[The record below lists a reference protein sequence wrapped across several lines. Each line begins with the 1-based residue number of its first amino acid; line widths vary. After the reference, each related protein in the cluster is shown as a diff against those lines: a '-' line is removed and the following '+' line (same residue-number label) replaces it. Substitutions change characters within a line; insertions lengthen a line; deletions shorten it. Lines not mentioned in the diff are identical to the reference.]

1 MIPIIYSATENSF
14 TSNGLFRLV
23 DCISCEVTEERNGIY
38 EVEFKYPTTGAHYE
52 DIEEGQIIYTT
63 HDESGIPQPFDI
75 YKRSVP
81 IDGIVTFNAC
91 HISYRLR
98 NIILRP
104 FTAASCADTFAAIPS
119 NTVVPCPFTFWTD
132 KTVVSEYTLALP
144 RAVREVLGGTQGSI
158 LDVYGTGEYEFDR
171 FAVKFFLHRGH
182 DSNVSIRYGKNLI
195 SITDETDAGDV
206 YNAVV
211 PYWEGTDG
219 TLVTVA
225 GYVVTASD
233 YHEGDPVVPVVLDL
247 SAQFE
252 EAPTVE
258 ELEAVAQS
266 KIDADDV
273 RKGTRTIKVDFVQ
286 LWQTEEYKDV
296 APLERLA
303 LCDTV
308 EVVYG
313 DVKTYQRI
321 NKVVYDS
328 LLERYSSM
336 ELGTTTQTL
345 AEAMTSV
352 MEKALVEP
360 MMREVDKEISGA
372 VRTATDLITGVDGGY
387 VILMRDAN
395 GHPYELLV
403 CDSPD
408 YLTARNVWRWNQNG
422 LGFSSTGY
430 LGPYGTAMTS
440 DGHIVAS
447 FIDTGI
453 IQALSG
459 RTYWNL
465 NTGDFYNFSA
475 DPTSRSY
482 RALRIKDGQI
492 FVYSSRSEAFSDLM
506 FKVGVTNFVL
516 DGAQYTGTVFGAGGK
531 RLTFGYYT
539 EGQVYNNA
547 IDILGYT
554 ERWYTRHPDDTS
566 EETFDDWTTTTYE
579 GTRLLVHN
587 ALLDGYVRI
596 AKRNGGTLTELL
608 QISGFVQSS
617 PPYQPMVYLTP
628 LIYDLKIVL
637 GSQEKQYA
645 SFSYWD
651 GLRLGDNMH
660 FRMSKG
666 QLQITEGAIT
676 IDRGH
681 VNVNGGSVYCPKG
694 NISGDKLISQSGLTV
709 WSGGVRIDAGD
720 LNINNGDLRC
730 VNGSTIYAGGSTLQI
745 NRIDM
750 VDENTTVTI
759 VAESVTQKGTTQKLG
774 ECKADF
780 FGKGTV
786 SRTDFHG
793 LYIDPPTQWT
803 GSIGK
808 TFPMALIGGDVYF
821 SKDVY
826 IAWEMSARTVTQRSD
841 ARLKDR
847 LEWDDALDSL
857 LDRLEVVKF
866 RWKESDD
873 MEHVGLIAQDVE
885 EQMERLGISDM
896 FVKDGG
902 EEGYK
907 ELNYTELSVLLLK
920 KVQDQQKHINDLEN
934 RLARLEALVE
944 GLNV

>member
-63 HDESGIPQPFDI
+63 HDESGVPQPFDI

-98 NIILRP
+98 NIILHP

-144 RAVREVLGGTQGSI
+144 RSVREVLGGTQGSI
-158 LDVYGTGEYEFDR
+158 LDVYGTGEYEFDK
-171 FAVKFFLHRGH
+171 FAVKFYLHRGH

-286 LWQTEEYKDV
+286 LWQTEEYKDI
-296 APLERLA
+296 APLEHLA

-336 ELGTTTQTL
+336 ELGVSTQTL
-345 AEAMTSV
+345 AEAMTSA
-352 MEKALVEP
+352 MEKAITAPVL
-360 MMREVDKEISGA
+360 REVGKEISAA
-372 VRTATDLITGVDGGY
+372 VAHATDWITGANGGY
-387 VILMRDAN
+387 VILKKDPTTGQAS
-395 GHPYELLV
+395 ELLV
-403 CDSPD
+403 CDTPD
-408 YLTARNVWRWNQNG
+408 YMTAQNIWRWNKNG
-422 LGFSSTGY
+422 LGFSSNGY
-430 LGPYGTAMTS
+430 EGPYGTAITS
-440 DGHIVAS
+440 DGHIIGNYV
-447 FIDTGI
+447 DTGT
-453 IQALSG
+453 IQSL
-459 RTYWNL
+459 
-465 NTGDFYNFSA
+465 
-475 DPTSRSY
+475 
-482 RALRIKDGQI
+482 
-492 FVYSSRSEAFSDLM
+492 
-506 FKVGVTNFVL
+506 
-516 DGAQYTGTVFGAGGK
+516 
-531 RLTFGYYT
+531 
-539 EGQVYNNA
+539 
-547 IDILGYT
+547 
-554 ERWYTRHPDDTS
+554 
-566 EETFDDWTTTTYE
+566 
-579 GTRLLVHN
+579 
-587 ALLDGYVRI
+587 
-596 AKRNGGTLTELL
+596 
-608 QISGFVQSS
+608 
-617 PPYQPMVYLTP
+617 
-628 LIYDLKIVL
+628 
-637 GSQEKQYA
+637 
-645 SFSYWD
+645 
-651 GLRLGDNMH
+651 
-660 FRMSKG
+660 
-666 QLQITEGAIT
+666 
-676 IDRGH
+676 
-681 VNVNGGSVYCPKG
+681 NGGSFWNLDTGEFLNVYPNTANYYKTQFKDG
-694 NISGDKLISQSGLTV
+694 GLTFYSNDV
-709 WSGGVRIDAGD
+709 TTWSNAIATFRPERTNYWGRSEHTILNLLASGGSITLGHWTNSEFDPQVVYDLVVLGNDAYNDYIWLPEYKLPRLLINEVGIYGRLVFYDGRNFETQPYAEILTDSTNKYLRVRMLPDQDGEGDAKSLMLGRQTIQGSYWSYLYNNSGVRYRGLIGKHLYSGQIGLANSSQVYFHYQREDMSAHGVIASLSAASDITVQQYDSYPALILSLSSGKWFSIQSDTERFYRIQTTDRTD
-720 LNINNGDLRC
+720 LKYRNYFYGGMRVETDLYVNGD
-730 VNGSTIYAGGSTLQI
+730 
-745 NRIDM
+745 
-750 VDENTTVTI
+750 
-759 VAESVTQKGTTQKLG
+759 
-774 ECKADF
+774 
-780 FGKGTV
+780 
-786 SRTDFHG
+786 
-793 LYIDPPTQWT
+793 
-803 GSIGK
+803 
-808 TFPMALIGGDVYF
+808 
-821 SKDVY
+821 
-826 IAWEMSARTVTQRSD
+826 MSALTVTQRSD

-866 RWKESDD
+866 RWKESDG

-885 EQMERLGISDM
+885 EQMESLGISDM
-896 FVKDGG
+896 FVSQSG

-907 ELNYTELSVLLLK
+907 ELNYSELSVLLLK
-920 KVQDQQKHINDLEN
+920 KVQDQQKHINDLEE

>member
-98 NIILRP
+98 NIILHP

-144 RAVREVLGGTQGSI
+144 RSVREVLGGTQGSI
-158 LDVYGTGEYEFDR
+158 LDVYGTGEYEFDK
-171 FAVKFFLHRGH
+171 FAVKFYLHRGH

-286 LWQTEEYKDV
+286 LWQTEEYKDI
-296 APLERLA
+296 APLEHLA

-313 DVKTYQRI
+313 DVKTYQKI
-321 NKVVYDS
+321 NRVVYDS

-345 AEAMTSV
+345 AEAMTSA

-408 YLTARNVWRWNQNG
+408 YLTARNVWRWNKNG

-430 LGPYGTAMTS
+430 RGPYGTAMTS

-492 FVYSSRSEAFSDLM
+492 FVYSSRSEAFNDLM

-539 EGQVYNNA
+539 EGQSYNNA

-554 ERWYTRHPDDTS
+554 EQWYTRHPDDTS
-566 EETFDDWTTTTYE
+566 EETFDNWTSERYE
-579 GTRLLVHN
+579 GTRLLIHN
-587 ALLDGYVRI
+587 ALLDGYLRI
-596 AKRNGGTLTELL
+596 GKRNGGTLTELL
-608 QISGFVQSS
+608 QISGFVQASA
-617 PPYQPMVYLTP
+617 PYQPMVYLTP
-628 LIYDLKIVL
+628 LIYNLKIVL

-645 SFSYWD
+645 SFSYRD
-651 GLRLGDNMH
+651 GLYLYDKMN
-660 FRMSKG
+660 FRMTKG
-666 QLQITEGAIT
+666 RFRIEEGDITL
-676 IDRGH
+676 DHGH
-681 VNVNGGSVYCPKG
+681 INVNGGSIYCPKG
-694 NISGDKLISQSGLTV
+694 NVSGNKLIAETGVTV
-709 WSGGVRIDAGD
+709 RNGDVFVQVGD
-720 LNINNGDLRC
+720 LSLQDGDIHC
-730 VNGSTIYAGGSTLQI
+730 AGSNIYAGSGTLQI
-745 NRIDM
+745 KRVELTD
-750 VDENTTVTI
+750 TT
-759 VAESVTQKGTTQKLG
+759 ASVTLCGASFTQSGVTRKIG
-774 ECKADF
+774 VCFSDF
-780 FGKGTV
+780 FGKYST
-786 SRTDFHG
+786 SANTLQG
-793 LYIDPPTQWT
+793 LFVHPPAEWT
-803 GSIGK
+803 GSIGQ
-808 TFPMALIGGDVYF
+808 TFANMISGSLYCSQSVY
-821 SKDVY
+821 VY
-826 IAWEMSARTVTQRSD
+826 LTMSARTVTQRSD
-841 ARLKDR
+841 SRLKDR
-847 LEWDDALDSL
+847 LEWDDSLDSL

-866 RWKESDD
+866 KWKESDG

-885 EQMERLGISDM
+885 KQMESLGISDM
-896 FVKDGG
+896 FVSETG

-907 ELNYTELSVLLLK
+907 QLNYSELSVLLLK
-920 KVQDQQKHINDLEN
+920 KVQDQQKHINDLEK

>member
-98 NIILRP
+98 NIILHP
-104 FTAASCADTFAAIPS
+104 FTAASCADTFAAIPT

-132 KTVVSEYTLALP
+132 KTVVSEYKLSTP
-144 RAVREVLGGTQGSI
+144 RSVREVLGGTQGSI
-158 LDVYGTGEYEFDR
+158 LDVYGTGEYEFDK

-211 PYWEGTDG
+211 PYWEGNDG

-286 LWQTEEYKDV
+286 LWQTEEYKDI
-296 APLERLA
+296 APLEHLA

-313 DVKTYQRI
+313 DVKTYQKI

-492 FVYSSRSEAFSDLM
+492 FVYNSPTESFGRLM
-506 FKVGVTNFVL
+506 FNVGVTNFTM
-516 DGAQYTGTVFGAGGK
+516 DGAQYTGTVFGAAGK

-539 EGQVYNNA
+539 SGQSYNNA
-547 IDILGYT
+547 IDILGYD

-566 EETFDDWTTTTYE
+566 QETFDNWTSERYE
-579 GTRLLVHN
+579 GTRLLIHN
-587 ALLDGYVRI
+587 ALLDGYLRI
-596 AKRNGGTLTELL
+596 GKRNGGTLTELL
-608 QISGFVQSS
+608 QISGFVQASA
-617 PPYQPMVYLTP
+617 PYQPMVYLTP

-666 QLQITEGAIT
+666 QFQITDGSIT
-676 IDRGH
+676 IEKGH
-681 VNVNGGSVYCPKG
+681 LNLNAGSAT
-694 NISGDKLISQSGLTV
+694 ISGYVRAGESLQSDKGLTL
-709 WSGGVRIDAGD
+709 WGGNANIETGDLYVKAGD
-720 LNINNGDLRC
+720 IHCASSN
-730 VNGSTIYAGGSTLQI
+730 IYAGSGTLQI
-745 NRIDM
+745 KRVELTD
-750 VDENTTVTI
+750 TT
-759 VAESVTQKGTTQKLG
+759 ASVTLCGASFTKSGVTRKIG
-774 ECKADF
+774 ECFSDF
-780 FGKGTV
+780 FGKYST
-786 SRTDFHG
+786 SANTLQG
-793 LYIDPPTQWT
+793 LFVHPPAEWT
-803 GSIGK
+803 GSIGQ
-808 TFPMALIGGDVYF
+808 TFANMISGSLYCSQSVY
-821 SKDVY
+821 VY
-826 IAWEMSARTVTQRSD
+826 LTMSAQTVTQRSD
-841 ARLKDR
+841 SRLKDR
-847 LEWDDALDSL
+847 LEWDDSLDSL

-866 RWKESDD
+866 KWKESDG

-885 EQMERLGISDM
+885 EQMESLGISDM
-896 FVKDGG
+896 FVSQSG

-907 ELNYTELSVLLLK
+907 ELNYSELSVLLLK
-920 KVQDQQKHINDLEN
+920 KVQDQQKHINDLET